1 MIDKTTSAVLG
12 FGSLRESLLS
22 AGAVVHFRKQ
32 GAVHFEYTRSV
43 ALEEGKAKALKK
55 DYNLAVVKATK
66 GREKE
71 LRTRLRERQKEHNL
85 FSRQEVSSVS

>member
-22 AGAVVHFRKQ
+22 AGAVVNFRKQ

-55 DYNLAVVKATK
+55 DYNLAQKQQKAERRNSER
-66 GREKE
+66 GLEKD
-71 LRTRLRERQKEHNL
+71 RRNTTSFRDRK
-85 FSRQEVSSVS
+85 SVQ